1 MPASSEIMR
10 TEDLLVALSRI
21 AKLLE
26 SSGVV
31 DQQQRQR
38 LSLDTIPAGVTLPTI
53 TTVGTVTTA
62 STVTTAT
69 TLTNATSIAGMDR
82 EQYINI
88 AKNTYANR
96 IRAQLSF
103 V

>member
-1 MPASSEIMR
+1 MPASNEIMR

-31 DQQQRQR
+31 DQQKRQR

-62 STVTTAT
+62 T

-82 EQYINI
+82 QQYINI

>member
-1 MPASSEIMR
+1 MPASNVEIMR
-10 TEDLLVALSRI
+10 TENLLVAFSRI
-21 AKLLE
+21 TKLLE

-38 LSLDTIPAGVTLPTI
+38 LSLDTIPAGVTLPTV

-62 STVTTAT
+62 S

>member
-1 MPASSEIMR
+1 MPASNEIMR

-21 AKLLE
+21 AKLLD

-53 TTVGTVTTA
+53 TTVG
-62 STVTTAT
+62 TVTTAT

>member
-1 MPASSEIMR
+1 MPASNVEIMR
-10 TEDLLVALSRI
+10 TEDLLVAVSRI
-21 AKLLE
+21 TKLLE

-38 LSLDTIPAGVTLPTI
+38 LSLDTIPAGVTLPTV

-62 STVTTAT
+62 S